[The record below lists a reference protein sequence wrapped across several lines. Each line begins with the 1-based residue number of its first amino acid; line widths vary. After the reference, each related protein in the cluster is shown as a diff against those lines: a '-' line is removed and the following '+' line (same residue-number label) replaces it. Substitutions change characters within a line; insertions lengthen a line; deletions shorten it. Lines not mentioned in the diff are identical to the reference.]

1 MLTLKETILIKY
13 IIKEDLFDIIFK
25 LYQEEYKRNNLQI
38 SVIIGIFESI
48 AKENNKELIN
58 YIVIFFFNFKI
69 SRYKQIKEK
78 KIHQKNFEKI
88 IFIFEKN

>member
-25 LYQEEYKRNNLQI
+25 LYQVEYKRNNLQI

-58 YIVIFFFNFKI
+58 YIVIIFFKF
-69 SRYKQIKEK
+69 
-78 KIHQKNFEKI
+78 
-88 IFIFEKN
+88 